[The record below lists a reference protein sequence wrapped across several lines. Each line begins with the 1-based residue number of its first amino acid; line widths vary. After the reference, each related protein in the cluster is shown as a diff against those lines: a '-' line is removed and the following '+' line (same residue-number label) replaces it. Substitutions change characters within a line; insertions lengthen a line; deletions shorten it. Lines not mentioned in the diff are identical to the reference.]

1 VLRVGAVSDE
11 NGVSHSNDPSRSVP
25 IPSLQRADSTTEFR
39 NRRGSA
45 MPSKASVTTIFD
57 LDDMAISE
65 IIATAPKVSQKKKK
79 KGIN

>member
-1 VLRVGAVSDE
+1 
-11 NGVSHSNDPSRSVP
+11 
-25 IPSLQRADSTTEFR
+25 
-39 NRRGSA
+39 